1 MKRIGVM
8 SDTHG
13 FVPRQVYDFFKD
25 VDIIIH
31 CGDIG
36 SSDVLDELRLFKP
49 VLAVYGNCDDR
60 YAYDDVARVQYDTI
74 EGVKIMVT
82 HIGGYPKHYDR
93 SIKEELQ
100 KSNCDIFFWDDV
112 LDRALEISSMGIRVD
127 KDALLHQLELQG
139 KSDRK
144 ELYFHRRLLE
154 GSLPLCIGGGIGQ
167 SRLCMILLH
176 KAHVGETQSSIWPDD
191 MRKQCKEL
199 GMTLI

>member
-100 KSNCDIFFWDDV
+100 KSNCDIFFCGHSHILRVMYDEEMDF
-112 LDRALEISSMGIRVD
+112 LLINPGACGRQGIHHKATLIRLCIDQGEAKDLEIMEFD
-127 KDALLHQLELQG
+127 KFN
-139 KSDRK
+139 R
-144 ELYFHRRLLE
+144 
-154 GSLPLCIGGGIGQ
+154 
-167 SRLCMILLH
+167 
-176 KAHVGETQSSIWPDD
+176 
-191 MRKQCKEL
+191 
-199 GMTLI
+199 